1 MAGGGRAVLPP
12 LKAFHGAAWANLIER
27 EEKMRRLGDSVTE
40 LVLPYLLAVHQ
51 QDRTTPVEG
60 PNLWA

>member
-1 MAGGGRAVLPP
+1 MLPP